1 MEASAVA
8 AVCAYY
14 DMECTVALLVSD
26 KHPLREGDAPLEV
39 GGARPSPSAGT
50 SSWPSASP
58 LPAAIPR
65 PPIINKKEEAPSP

>member
-26 KHPLREGDAPLEV
+26 KHPLREGDAPWKWGSHTFPQRRDQFLAQCIAFAC
-39 GGARPSPSAGT
+39 GDP
-50 SSWPSASP
+50 
-58 LPAAIPR
+58 PA
-65 PPIINKKEEAPSP
+65 PIIDKKEEAPSP